1 MLPLQLLL
9 QLSRTRTPHAIEDH
23 DSSYGVIVW
32 FGPVSP
38 AHPCLQRNL
47 FARNLHKRAE
57 RKEREREER
66 KPIFQED
73 QTAGTGSAMDM
84 DTFLD
89 IGAEDDDDAA
99 GRAPGRT

>member
-1 MLPLQLLL
+1 MCTVFRLVVCC
-9 QLSRTRTPHAIEDH
+9 
-23 DSSYGVIVW
+23 SSLY
-32 FGPVSP
+32 
-38 AHPCLQRNL
+38 LQRNL

-73 QTAGTGSAMDM
+73 VTAGKGGTMDM

-89 IGAEDDDDAA
+89 IGADDDEET
-99 GRAPGRT
+99 PGRGPGAL